1 MCTMQAG
8 QDGSDASPPRRR
20 PAAPSSPDA
29 SPPRRSQAAAGG
41 AEGPRKGEVM
51 QSGANAGLVRGQ
63 ELKEQLLRKQQ
74 VTGCSA
80 SILSQ
85 ASADHHRN
93 RTNTSHC
100 SCISIALS
108 LQWPI
113 SNLYRRSLSRHS
125 VASEL
130 CHPAALQADRERFA
144 KLDAE
149 KTGRAAKTVY
159 RDKEKGTR
167 LGGGAE
173 ELAALQEAKRPKH
186 EKPSWG
192 GGIAQVP

>member
-1 MCTMQAG
+1 MFTMQAR

-20 PAAPSSPDA
+20 PAAPSSSDA
-29 SPPRRSQAAAGG
+29 SPPHRSQAAAGG

-74 VTGCSA
+74 VTVCLHFLS
-80 SILSQ
+80 SFCRSLSQ
-85 ASADHHRN
+85 LCQH
-93 RTNTSHC
+93 
-100 SCISIALS
+100 LS
-108 LQWPI
+108 LLVHIHQTIPSMSNL
-113 SNLYRRSLSRHS
+113 SNLYLRSLSAHS
-125 VASEL
+125 IASEL

-167 LGGGAE
+167 LEGGAE
-173 ELAALQEAKRPKH
+173 ELAALQKAKRPKH

-192 GGIAQVP
+192 GGIAQVL